1 MSERELLRRSLF
13 LLKTQLKARSGE
25 SINLISKIE
34 DYLKIPNPE
43 LLSTKEIA
51 DTWNKHAAKNEL
63 YSIII
68 NNFARDI
75 ESQVRSQYES

>member
-34 DYLKIPNPE
+34 DYLKRPDPVICD
-43 LLSTKEIA
+43 SCKAIRAAYKIGKES
-51 DTWNKHAAKNEL
+51 NE
-63 YSIII
+63 
-68 NNFARDI
+68 N
-75 ESQVRSQYES
+75 Q